1 MQIVCGNWGI
11 GLWARPEAKRRQAYL
26 DKRRRG
32 KYFDVL
38 MQQADEARTR
48 VREGTKWQVVP
59 HQVARRAAGFKLSC
73 GFELSC
79 CYYAASSSVG
89 PFLKKLAG
97 PDRGWSRQQDQGARP
112 HGNKRIY

>member
-73 GFELSC
+73 GFEPKAVAETRKGKPRES
-79 CYYAASSSVG
+79 
-89 PFLKKLAG
+89 P
-97 PDRGWSRQQDQGARP
+97 RGCTP
-112 HGNKRIY
+112 